1 MSRAV
6 CAIAV
11 LICSG
16 CAVTVQNRYS
26 ILGFDQ
32 WEMLSSERARTFS
45 LLVLSGVAI
54 VSAAM
59 RDEIDVVVDGA
70 GIGDLISV
78 IVSQDDVISRRLHGR
93 SRHLRERIDGGS
105 ELRDRRLRARLVL
118 RVGEVA
124 IRHGYR
130 AEPWG
135 QLRQHPQ
142 TDRHH
147 IHISESLEKLRQKR

>member
-26 ILGFDQ
+26 VLGFDQ

-54 VSAAM
+54 VSAAC
-59 RDEIDVVVDGA
+59 GA
-70 GIGDLISV
+70 GGFWFVQRWIKRRNGKTTLTHEISV
-78 IVSQDDVISRRLHGR
+78 DRVSQADSP
-93 SRHLRERIDGGS
+93 
-105 ELRDRRLRARLVL
+105 ATY
-118 RVGEVA
+118 A
-124 IRHGYR
+124 
-130 AEPWG
+130 A
-135 QLRQHPQ
+135 
-142 TDRHH
+142 
-147 IHISESLEKLRQKR
+147 